1 MQGRVPS
8 GGDQPEDSGHH
19 LRREPVLLGAREEIP
34 HRVRPA
40 EGAHLRYRFP
50 DGGGA
55 AQQPEGDRSLG
66 HSQEAGPG
74 EREVHPPLGPQG
86 GEHRHGAELH
96 EPVQRDKRH
105 G

>member
-1 MQGRVPS
+1 M
-8 GGDQPEDSGHH
+8 
-19 LRREPVLLGAREEIP
+19 LLGACEEIP

-40 EGAHLRYRFP
+40 EGADVRYRLP

-55 AQQPEGDRSLG
+55 AQQPEGDRGLG
-66 HSQEAGPG
+66 HSQEAGAG
-74 EREVHPPLGPQG
+74 EREVHPPLGSPG
-86 GEHRHGAELH
+86 GEHRHRAELH